1 MLKSFC
7 IKTNNK
13 KLIDYLLNEFEKTN
27 LNNLYISKLKFKFYN
42 NIIVHYSKKDLSN
55 FYNVFSNILSS
66 AILNFYEKN
75 IVKQLIDSN
84 YFYFNDIEQQQIFE
98 IANNY
103 LYNSDLAEAQI
114 RKGLI
119 KDSLIEYFSNNK
131 SAILD
136 GLVKFRLKEY
146 IKTIDYIVDLAVNK
160 FVIDKEYKEFIEL
173 LKCYI
178 DSKNC
183 KCNTIHLI
191 YQNQESILLDEFKNQ
206 INLDNNVL
214 NNKYLSDISFSS
226 NDYALNCLLT
236 LLPKKIYIHLIDKTD
251 DEFINTLKLIF
262 NNRIYICDNCNTC
275 KIYKLKKVNK

>member
-42 NIIVHYSKKDLSN
+42 NIIVHYSKKDLYN

-178 DSKNC
+178 NSKSC
-183 KCNTIHLI
+183 KCETIHLI